1 MKHVTKLQGT
11 IFVVLLAAA
20 IFLGAYILYN
30 EFSGKYDTD
39 GGLPDNMLQDAADF
53 TVYDKDGNAVKLSDF
68 EGKPVVVNFW
78 ASWCQPCQL
87 EMPYFQIAYETYHDE
102 IAFLMV
108 NLCGYNND
116 TRDDADA
123 LIDAM
128 QCSFPVYYDDDASAA
143 EAYAIRSIPVSLFID
158 EEGKLVSQRIGGV
171 SEEKLQGYLN
181 QLLD

>member
-11 IFVVLLAAA
+11 IFIVLLAAA

-53 TVYDKDGNAVKLSDF
+53 TVYDKDGNAVKLSDAG
-68 EGKPVVVNFW
+68 GKPVVVDFW

-158 EEGKLVSQRIGGV
+158 EEGKLVSQRIGGL
-171 SEEKLQGYLN
+171 SEQMLQGYLD
-181 QLLD
+181 LLLE

>member
-11 IFVVLLAAA
+11 IFIVLLAAA

-39 GGLPDNMLQDAADF
+39 AGPSSSMLQDAADF

-78 ASWCQPCQL
+78 ASSCQPCQL
-87 EMPYFQIAYETYHDE
+87 EMPYFQSAYETYHDE

-116 TRDDADA
+116 TRADADA
-123 LIDAM
+123 LALTPCATRSRCTM
-128 QCSFPVYYDDDASAA
+128 TTTPRRRTPMPSA
-143 EAYAIRSIPVSLFID
+143 RF
-158 EEGKLVSQRIGGV
+158 R
-171 SEEKLQGYLN
+171 
-181 QLLD
+181 